1 MTSAEKEFSTIFPSK
16 SLIQTSLGM
25 GVTLWQSGN
34 PAEKLWLKTGGKKNL
49 RSRNNFTLFM
59 SAPSKVRSWV
69 PRRPSE
75 PMVSPT
81 GKSES
86 LWMSL
91 LILPL
96 WEILLER
103 PMAFS
108 PHPEYWGVLQH
119 DWGWVR
125 KGLGQQL
132 HTIPARMSPSG
143 NKMCR
148 ARKSIER
155 LWKCFRIPSRADWRY
170 FFPKP
175 VSKDR
180 RRWQHIEMWESNEM
194 LQGTWKIKETRH
206 HQRDRMIFL

>member
-25 GVTLWQSGN
+25 GVTLAITRIRQ
-34 PAEKLWLKTGGKKNL
+34 KLWLKTGEKNL

-96 WEILLER
+96 WEILLRGPWLSHLTQNTECCNMTGDGSGR
-103 PMAFS
+103 
-108 PHPEYWGVLQH
+108 
-119 DWGWVR
+119 GWDSNY
-125 KGLGQQL
+125 
-132 HTIPARMSPSG
+132 TIPARMSPSG